1 VLNASKERQAVA
13 RHPSRGEL
21 VTGLIRLGEQE
32 LTGEDQAE
40 VDACFAPDFA
50 FHGPDGAELDYEGKG
65 YFASLRAAFDDLTIS
80 RGIMVVEGD
89 YVACQ
94 TTIAGT
100 FAREFTRSPVGRLP
114 PNGSRVSARRRAL
127 ARRAGD
133 QPRDRAAVRRARDP
147 RRQVGAAGGRG
158 RLGGGR
164 VHHDPA
170 RARLGAEEPRGAARQ
185 RVLLTALLAVLFTNL
200 THLTGLSSEEAI
212 FL

>member
-1 VLNASKERQAVA
+1 MEGEPVNFVGEEQLVLDARKERQAVT
-13 RHPSRGEL
+13 RHPSREDL

-40 VDACFAPDFA
+40 VDACFAPEFA
-50 FHGPDGAELDYEGKG
+50 FHGPDGAELDYEGLKG

-114 PNGSRVSARRRAL
+114 PNGSRVVFELINIFRYD
-127 ARRAGD
+127 D
-133 QPRDRAAVRRARDP
+133 Q
-147 RRQVGAAGGRG
+147 G
-158 RLGGGR
+158 RLAEEWVQTDNR
-164 VHHDPA
+164 S
-170 RARLGAEEPRGAARQ
+170 RLRQLGAEGR
-185 RVLLTALLAVLFTNL
+185 
-200 THLTGLSSEEAI
+200 
-212 FL
+212 